1 MPIKKKISIKTW
13 EDPIL
18 RQVAIDVQPSEISSK
33 KFQVLVRNLL
43 NTVEGEG
50 VGLAAPQ
57 IGVSKR
63 VFVMNFEP
71 GKTELSNFVI
81 VINPQILHKSDDLEK
96 EGEGCLSIPGMM
108 GIVPRH
114 RVIDVSYTDLSGK
127 IVNQQLCDYVA
138 RIFQHE
144 YDHLDG
150 ILFVDHIENKDRDFM
165 TEDQYLEL
173 EKKNPS
179 DESEL

>member
-1 MPIKKKISIKTW
+1 MSIKTL

-18 RQVAIDVQPSEISSK
+18 RQVAKVVQPSEISSK

-43 NTVEGEG
+43 STVEGEG
-50 VGLAAPQ
+50 DGLAAPQ
-57 IGVSKR
+57 IGVLKR

-71 GKTELSNFVI
+71 GKKELCNFVI
-81 VINPQILHKSDDLEK
+81 VINPQILHKSDDMKK
-96 EGEGCLSIPGMM
+96 EGEGCLSIPGIM

-114 RVIDVSYTDLSGK
+114 RMIDVSYTGFSGK
-127 IVNQQLCDYVA
+127 IVKQQLCDYVA

-150 ILFVDHIENKDRDFM
+150 ILYIDRVENKAREIM
-165 TEDQYLEL
+165 TEEQYLKLL
-173 EKKNPS
+173 EM
-179 DESEL
+179 